1 MAAAAGGS
9 PAPSFTRSR
18 EGERVIAT
26 DRKRAGS
33 HWCELESARA
43 ANSVLP
49 SPLRGGSARR
59 AGVGVVRRRTDV
71 ASHHDPHPQSLPAR
85 GRGADR
91 ARGVIVHQQKKKLP
105 YPGLFATPAS
115 AKVAMPA

>member
-1 MAAAAGGS
+1 VSRVASQRLAAARVKWSWGERR
-9 PAPSFTRSR
+9 TRS
-18 EGERVIAT
+18 
-26 DRKRAGS
+26 
-33 HWCELESARA
+33 
-43 ANSVLP
+43 LP

-59 AGVGVVRRRTDV
+59 AGVGVVPRRTEV
-71 ASHHDPHPQSLPAR
+71 ASHHDPHPQPLPAR

-115 AKVAMPA
+115 AKVAIPV